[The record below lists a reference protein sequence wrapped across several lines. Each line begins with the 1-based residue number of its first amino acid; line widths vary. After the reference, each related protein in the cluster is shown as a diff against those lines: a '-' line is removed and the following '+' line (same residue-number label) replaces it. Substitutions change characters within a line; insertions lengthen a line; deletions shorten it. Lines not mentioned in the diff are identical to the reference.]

1 MSPTPSLAVY
11 AGSFDPVTLGHMDV
25 MQRGAGLFDRFV
37 VAVGVHPK
45 RKPLFDSTERLA
57 MLTEATAQLPNL
69 EVASFDGLLIDYCNS
84 IGARVLIRG
93 LRHTMDFEYELQMA
107 QANADMAPEIVTLF
121 MPTSAQCGFITA
133 SLVREIT
140 SHGGDVS
147 RYVPAVVRG
156 ALEQKL
162 GRR

>member
-1 MSPTPSLAVY
+1 MSHAPRLAVY

-25 MQRGAGLFDRFV
+25 MQRGAGLFDRLV

-57 MLTEATAQLPNL
+57 MLTQSTAHLANL
-69 EVASFDGLLIDYCNS
+69 EVASFEGLLIDFCNS
-84 IGARVLIRG
+84 IGARLLIRG

-121 MPTSAQCGFITA
+121 MPTSSQFGFITA
-133 SLVREIT
+133 SLVREIA
-140 SHGGDVS
+140 SHDGDVS
-147 RYVPAVVRG
+147 RYVPEVVRG
-156 ALEQKL
+156 ALEEKL